1 MAKPLK
7 WEFDIVL
14 SELFPFLNA
23 SEQRRFG
30 QVNRTM
36 HEWIEEAA
44 KIHFQR
50 NHIEDTELRRFF
62 HFTRNCKQH
71 LTRKI
76 MFDRYKELRRK
87 ALLRAPKHL
96 PVSRASLSVLIF
108 YLYQNNRR
116 ALQHLV
122 HCSRK
127 FYPELRRMFLRV
139 WLRVQMYC
147 SRYSINRA
155 SAASVAS
162 LQTSGMNLLKTSKLN
177 QSTPSTLLSR
187 KRERGGSGGS
197 SGSGSVAQ
205 RAGKRKRSTV
215 KRYVPECKKFLD
227 DKSEEEE
234 SEVDLSADS
243 GLEERSDSSD
253 SEGSLRDFIVNDE
266 EEDSDKAS
274 SYDSGAKERELSD
287 GETSC
292 ESDFSVYSD

>member
-1 MAKPLK
+1 
-7 WEFDIVL
+7 
-14 SELFPFLNA
+14 
-23 SEQRRFG
+23 
-30 QVNRTM
+30 M

-50 NHIEDTELRRFF
+50 NHIKDRELRRFF

-76 MFDRYKELRRK
+76 MFDKYKELRRK

-116 ALQHLV
+116 ALEHLV
-122 HCSRK
+122 HCSKK
-127 FYPELRRMFLRV
+127 FYPELRRTFLRV
-139 WLRVQMYC
+139 WLRVQLYC
-147 SRYSINRA
+147 SRYTINRA
-155 SAASVAS
+155 SAASIAS
-162 LQTSGMNLLKTSKLN
+162 SQTSGMNLLKTSKLN

-187 KRERGGSGGS
+187 KRERGGGGGGSGG
-197 SGSGSVAQ
+197 GSGSVAQ
-205 RAGKRKRSTV
+205 RAGKRRRSTV

-234 SEVDLSADS
+234 GEVDLSADS
-243 GLEERSDSSD
+243 GLEERSDDSDD
-253 SEGSLRDFIVNDE
+253 SEGSLCDFIVKDEDESE
-266 EEDSDKAS
+266 EEDKAS
-274 SYDSGAKERELSD
+274 SYDSGAKEQELSD

-292 ESDFSVYSD
+292 ESEFSVYSD